1 MQRIISLVTLL
12 ALGVPAI
19 AVLPA
24 PRKSPEFEL
33 VEPSGKHTLLSSFKG
48 KVVLL
53 EFLMTN
59 CPHCQRVSRTIGKL
73 HQELGP
79 RGFQAVGI
87 AFEPR
92 VTQRMV
98 TGFVKQFE
106 ITFPI
111 GYSTPEAVDSYL
123 SRSVVERLMVPQ
135 IVVIDREGVIR
146 AQNGAKGDPHLEDEY
161 YLRNLIGGLLQERAQ
176 AGKMK

>member
-1 MQRIISLVTLL
+1 MQRLISFAILL
-12 ALGVPAI
+12 AFAVPAI

-24 PRKSPEFEL
+24 PRKSPEFEI

-59 CPHCQRVSRTIGKL
+59 CAHCQRVSRTIGKL

-79 RGFQAVGI
+79 HGCQAVGI
-87 AFEPR
+87 AFEPG

-98 TGFVKQFE
+98 TGFVKKFE

-111 GYSTPEAVDSYL
+111 GYNSPEAVDSYL
-123 SRSVVERLMVPQ
+123 SRSVVQRCMVPQ
-135 IVVIDREGVIR
+135 IV
-146 AQNGAKGDPHLEDEY
+146 
-161 YLRNLIGGLLQERAQ
+161 
-176 AGKMK
+176 